1 MCGIVGLCTHRE
13 PVDSSILERMRD
25 TLIHRGPDDAGI
37 WCSPDGK
44 VGLAHRRLSIIDL
57 SPRGRQPMSDQ
68 SGQVI
73 IVFNGEI
80 YNFKE
85 LRRELEKNGHT
96 FRTESDTEVLIEA
109 YAAWGE
115 DCVARLNGMFSFCL
129 YDNRKRRLFLARD
142 RAGEK
147 PLFYYHVPGR
157 FVFASEVKAIMADPL
172 FPRTLDLEGLN
183 YFLMYGYVPGSKSI
197 LRNVYKLPAGHTM
210 QYDIEGGALTIQ
222 AYWHLPDPEGEGLVS
237 ADALASELEI
247 LLENA
252 VRRQLIADVPLGIL
266 LSGGI
271 DSSVVTAIASRVSS
285 RPIKTF
291 TISFPKNKEFDE
303 SPYARLVA
311 NHFGTDHTELV
322 AEPATVDLLSDLAKQ
337 FDEPLADSSMLPTY
351 LISRLIRRDA
361 TVALGG
367 DGGDELFG
375 GYLHYDWIQ
384 LQESARR
391 FLPSPVRRAVASI
404 GKHYVPLGV
413 RGRTYL
419 IGLAGGIMNSIAHV
433 NVFFDD
439 HVRRRLLSPVAE
451 EIKNLSPLPDAYRA
465 DLPVPGQ
472 SALQK
477 AMAMDFSTYLVDDI
491 LVKVDRASMLAS
503 LEVRAPFLDYRI
515 IEFAFRKVPDRLRVR
530 GKARKI
536 LLRHLARRLLPS
548 ALDIGRKQGFAI
560 PISDWLKG
568 SWGAYFEAVL
578 KGLPPE
584 LFNKRFVSDLI
595 KSPQQGYANTQ
606 RLFALVI
613 FELWRLHYRIAI
625 P

>member
-1 MCGIVGLCTHRE
+1 
-13 PVDSSILERMRD
+13 
-25 TLIHRGPDDAGI
+25 
-37 WCSPDGK
+37 
-44 VGLAHRRLSIIDL
+44 
-57 SPRGRQPMSDQ
+57 MSDQ
-68 SGQVI
+68 SGELI

-85 LRRELEKNGHT
+85 LRRELENKGHT

-147 PLFYYHVPGR
+147 PLFYYHVQGR

-210 QYDIEGGALTIQ
+210 QYDIESGALTIQ
-222 AYWHLPDPEGEGLVS
+222 AYWHLPDPEGESLVS
-237 ADALASELEI
+237 ADALASELEM

-271 DSSVVTAIASRVSS
+271 DSSIVTAIASRVSS

-291 TISFPKNKEFDE
+291 TISFPKDKEFDE

-311 NHFGTDHTELV
+311 DHFGTNHTELE

-337 FDEPLADSSMLPTY
+337 YDEPLADSSMLPTY
-351 LISRLIRRDA
+351 LVSRLIRHHA

-384 LQESARR
+384 RQESARR

-413 RGRTYL
+413 RGRTYI
-419 IGLAGGIMNSIAHV
+419 IGLAGGIMNSVAHV

-439 HVRRRLLSPVAE
+439 YVRRRLLSPVAS

-465 DLPVPGQ
+465 DLPVPGH

-515 IEFAFRKVPDRLRVR
+515 IEFAFRKVPDHLRVR

-536 LLRHLARRLLPS
+536 LLRHLAKRLLPS

-568 SWGAYFEAVL
+568 SWGAYFEGIL

-584 LFNKRFVSDLI
+584 LFNMRFVSDLI
-595 KSPQQGYANTQ
+595 KSQQHGYANTQ
-606 RLFALVI
+606 RLFALLM
-613 FELWRLHYRIAI
+613 FELWRRHYQISI